1 MKRRHQGGKQSS
13 HFKCALALQKDSV
26 NYSESIY
33 ERLICIALHL
43 SSENCFRVV
52 FVSKP

>member
-1 MKRRHQGGKQSS
+1 MKRRHQGAKQSS
-13 HFKCALALQKDSV
+13 HFKCALALHKDSV
-26 NYSESIY
+26 KYSVRIF
-33 ERLICIALHL
+33 ERLMCIALHL